1 MTSPVHTVTEEDAV
15 VELVPRRSD
24 EGMHHLPVVDA
35 QRRLS
40 GMVTQS
46 DLVAALY
53 RSQSSLQT
61 VKST

>member
-1 MTSPVHTVTEEDAV
+1 
-15 VELVPRRSD
+15 
-24 EGMHHLPVVDA
+24 MHHLPVVDA